1 VRDVSKTAA
10 RKEQIQKEI
19 AEAEAEA
26 AKAKKLESQVD
37 AGTLGKATVR
47 E

>member
-19 AEAEAEA
+19 AEAEAA
-26 AKAKKLESQVD
+26 NAKKKLASQVD
-37 AGTLGKATVR
+37 AWTLGKATVR